1 MDKTELKHPLKHLA
15 ITCRLGEVRFAL
27 SFLSFRLFFPS
38 IDIVLLGQVNAKG
51 TTLHIPGC
59 NILPFSLL
67 MLSFQSRGL
76 EYPDEIGGQR
86 DLLSRAALM
95 VNLENKK
102 QRDQKKREQEEE
114 RRKLRKRARRG
125 KRRKLKS
132 FRLEERKS
140 RRKKRRCSTSTS
152 VRKLDHCS
160 TS

>member
-114 RRKLRKRARRG
+114 KKKAAKASEKGKEKEVEVIQVRG
-125 KRRKLKS
+125 KEVEA
-132 FRLEERKS
+132 EEEAMLDIDI
-140 RRKKRRCSTSTS
+140 STEA
-152 VRKLDHCS
+152 
-160 TS
+160 